1 MSLLF
6 KTSNNTGSLNQSRE
20 GGGVAVADE
29 PSISIGGNGAG
40 ARPAGIP
47 VVAKRISVPAS
58 KGRKESRSQRRAGV
72 KLAARVRPVD
82 PSIGNFCDVL
92 FTINA
97 SRQGLYLV
105 TTSEHYHRGM
115 RLRVTFPYDSAH
127 DSGTTSEENAEVTRI
142 ERIGEGRFGVAVQL
156 QSKARGTSGAERRL
170 ASRRP
175 ISAAAVVVDS
185 DASLRIEARC
195 SDLSMR
201 GCYVDTLNPFPVG
214 TDAHIA
220 LQMAGA
226 VVATRARVNCSHVGM
241 GMGLSFHGLTAEQKS
256 LLSKWLT
263 SDRIERHWAGSSL
276 EMVKQ
281 AESLDRTGAIELIQF
296 LLSKG
301 ILSKTD
307 LGNLVSS
314 PIII

>member
-1 MSLLF
+1 MRQFF
-6 KTSNNTGSLNQSRE
+6 KTSNNTGSLSQARE
-20 GGGVAVADE
+20 SGGVAVADE
-29 PSISIGGNGAG
+29 PSISISGNGVD
-40 ARPAGIP
+40 ARPGDIAG
-47 VVAKRISVPAS
+47 VAKRISVPAPKS
-58 KGRKESRSQRRAGV
+58 RKDSRSQRRAGV

-82 PSIGNFCDVL
+82 PSHGNFCDVL

-142 ERIGEGRFGVAVQL
+142 ERIGDSRFGVAVQL

-214 TDAHIA
+214 TDSRIE

-241 GMGLSFHGLTAEQKS
+241 GMGLSFHGLTTDQES
-256 LLSKWLT
+256 VLSKWLNNDRVERQWT
-263 SDRIERHWAGSSL
+263 SGASEI
-276 EMVKQ
+276 VKQ
-281 AESLDRTGAIELIQF
+281 AESLDRTVAIELIQF

-301 ILSKTD
+301 ILSKSD
-307 LGNLVSS
+307 LANLVSN